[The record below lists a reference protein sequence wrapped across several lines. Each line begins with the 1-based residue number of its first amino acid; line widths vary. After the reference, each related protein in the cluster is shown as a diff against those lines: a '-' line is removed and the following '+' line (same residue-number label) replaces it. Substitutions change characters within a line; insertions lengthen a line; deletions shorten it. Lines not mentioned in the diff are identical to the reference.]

1 MVCPVSTG
9 YSASPPSSFLLFRRP
24 PARLPILFRARE
36 YMHHLPS
43 SFPLRRPPAP
53 SRSRSTR
60 DHGPLSRP
68 VIKQPRGRQIES
80 VEETRERGRRGDGQP
95 AATMVSIVKGAI
107 RRVRTSATGRTEGG
121 REKREEGERVDRW
134 GEKEEVGEDRCEL
147 ALAPSIRTFT
157 SWTPN

>member
-1 MVCPVSTG
+1 MSGFHRIFRLSAVFLPSLPSPARPPSNTVSRARV
-9 YSASPPSSFLLFRRP
+9 YASPS
-24 PARLPILFRARE
+24 
-36 YMHHLPS
+36 LPS
-43 SFPLRRPPAP
+43 PLRRPPAP
-53 SRSRSTR
+53 SRSRSAR

-121 REKREEGERVDRW
+121 RERRGGRKGSGWIVG

>member
-1 MVCPVSTG
+1 MSGFHRIFRLSAVFLPSLPSPARPPSNTVSRARV
-9 YSASPPSSFLLFRRP
+9 YASPS
-24 PARLPILFRARE
+24 
-36 YMHHLPS
+36 LPS
-43 SFPLRRPPAP
+43 PLRRPLAP
-53 SRSRSTR
+53 SRSRSAR

>member
-1 MVCPVSTG
+1 MSGFHRIFRLSAVFLPSLPSPARPPSNTVSRARV
-9 YSASPPSSFLLFRRP
+9 YASPS
-24 PARLPILFRARE
+24 
-36 YMHHLPS
+36 LPS
-43 SFPLRRPPAP
+43 PLRRPLAP

>member
-1 MVCPVSTG
+1 MSGFHRIFRLSAVFLPSLPSPARPPSNTVSRARV
-9 YSASPPSSFLLFRRP
+9 YASPS
-24 PARLPILFRARE
+24 
-36 YMHHLPS
+36 LPS
-43 SFPLRRPPAP
+43 PLRRPPAP
-53 SRSRSTR
+53 SRSRSAR

-107 RRVRTSATGRTEGG
+107 RRVRTSATGRTERG

>member
-1 MVCPVSTG
+1 MSGFHRIFRLSAVFLPSLPSPARPPSNTVSRARV
-9 YSASPPSSFLLFRRP
+9 YASPS
-24 PARLPILFRARE
+24 
-36 YMHHLPS
+36 LPS
-43 SFPLRRPPAP
+43 PLRRPPAP
-53 SRSRSTR
+53 SRSRSAR